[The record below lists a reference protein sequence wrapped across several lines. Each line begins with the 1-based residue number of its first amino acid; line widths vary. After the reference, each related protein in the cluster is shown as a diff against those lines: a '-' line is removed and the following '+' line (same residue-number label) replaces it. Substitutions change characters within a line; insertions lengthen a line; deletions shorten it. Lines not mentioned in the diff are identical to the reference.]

1 MTDTYEE
8 YVKPPSYTYSKD
20 HDDPLFSKL
29 STRIQQDLNQI
40 NGVYDN
46 LIIVAEEK
54 KKKIKEKLDM
64 EYKDIISSIDKQ
76 RKKDIDTYNE
86 KAEFHIDNLISTI
99 YNSQQTTSLSWFNKI
114 FGGFLFF
121 N

>member
-8 YVKPPSYTYSKD
+8 YVKPPSYTYSND
-20 HDDPLFSKL
+20 NDDPLFSKL
-29 STRIQQDLNQI
+29 SIRILQDLNQI

-46 LIIVAEEK
+46 LITVAQEK
-54 KKKIKEKLDM
+54 KKKMIEKLDM
-64 EYKDIISSIDKQ
+64 EYKDIISTIDKQ

-99 YNSQQTTSLSWFNKI
+99 HNSQQKPTLSWFDKI
-114 FGGFLFF
+114 FGGFL
-121 N
+121 

>member
-8 YVKPPSYTYSKD
+8 YVKPPSYIYSID

-29 STRIQQDLNQI
+29 SIRIHQDLNQI

-46 LIIVAEEK
+46 LITVAEEK
-54 KKKIKEKLDM
+54 KNKMIEKFVM
-64 EYKDIISSIDKQ
+64 EYKDNISSIDKQ

-99 YNSQQTTSLSWFNKI
+99 HNSQQKRGLSWFNKI
-114 FGGFLFF
+114 FGGFL
-121 N
+121 